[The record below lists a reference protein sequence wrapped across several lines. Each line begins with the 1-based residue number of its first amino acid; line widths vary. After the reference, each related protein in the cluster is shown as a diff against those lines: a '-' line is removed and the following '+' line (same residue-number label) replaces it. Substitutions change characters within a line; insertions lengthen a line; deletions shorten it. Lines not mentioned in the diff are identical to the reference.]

1 MSNNSCLPDFE
12 GRLYIHQQADPAAG
26 ANMAFNLPADYIYRI
41 NSVEFVLTTDAN
53 VANRCVRLM
62 PFCQTIELSRI
73 TSLSNQIASASV
85 IYTFALNIGH
95 ASVTNLIGMNS
106 FPDLGLLESD
116 VHLETAILNLQVG
129 DQISA
134 ICVTTH
140 RWPILQW
147 V

>member
-1 MSNNSCLPDFE
+1 MSNNCCLPDFE

-41 NSVEFVLTTDAN
+41 NCVEFVLTTDAT

-62 PFCQTIELSRI
+62 PSCLTIELARL
-73 TSLSNQIASASV
+73 TSLSNQAASSSV
-85 IYTFALNIGH
+85 VYTFSLNIAH

-106 FPDLGLLESD
+106 FPDLGLLTSD
-116 VHLETAILNLQVG
+116 VHLETAILNLQAG
-129 DQISA
+129 DQITA
-134 ICVTTH
+134 IVLTTH

-147 V
+147 I